1 MARPYTP
8 PVEQGSPDVQALTDA
23 LARAGTEAL
32 LPPRIAGT
40 VRLPAVPVV
49 RDALTLPGGA
59 LLAVLESGDEVVAA
73 PLVPLHGG
81 VRRALAGDGAFAGI
95 LRFLAA
101 GEPAG
106 RFRAEVFGDV
116 PESGEERAIDVDQSN
131 DSVTVGERAVVK
143 VYPRV
148 TPGPQPGLDVPA
160 HLAAVGFAE
169 TPAPF
174 GAVTWRAPDG
184 RPVLLA
190 TVAGFLP
197 GARDGWD
204 WFVELVLARLDGD
217 VEPQDAVAPAGTI
230 GGLVARLHVALA
242 TRSAVFP
249 TPVLRADRPIVQG
262 WLTRAEATLAEAL
275 ALTAGP
281 EGERLQALAGR
292 AGAALRALDAIE
304 ETPTTRVHGD
314 LHVGQIL
321 RWDGGY
327 AVSDFDGNPLAP
339 QAARMAPDSPA
350 RDVASMA
357 RAIDHVGRVVR
368 GRRPGRDADIDP
380 WIEAARERF
389 LAAYRAQLA
398 SAGRQE
404 LLDERLLRPFEVAQ
418 ECHEYVYAARYLPRW
433 LYVPDLAMPALLAR
447 D

>member
-1 MARPYTP
+1 MPRPYTP
-8 PVEQGSPDVQALTDA
+8 RVEQGLPDVEALADA
-23 LARAGTEAL
+23 LARAGTEVL

-40 VRLPAVPVV
+40 VRFPAVPVV

-59 LLAVLESGDEVVAA
+59 LLAVLESGDEIVAA

-95 LRFLAA
+95 LRFLAT
-101 GEPAG
+101 GEQAG
-106 RFRAEVFGDV
+106 RFRAEVFGEV
-116 PESGEERAIDVDQSN
+116 PEPGEERAIDVDQSN
-131 DSVTVGERAVVK
+131 DSVAVGERAVVK

-174 GAVTWRAPDG
+174 GAVTWRDPDE
-184 RPVLLA
+184 RAVLLA
-190 TVAGFLP
+190 TAAGFLP

-204 WFVELVLARLDGD
+204 WFVELVLGHIDGEVD
-217 VEPQDAVAPAGTI
+217 RQRAVAPAEAI

-242 TRSAVFP
+242 TPSAVFP
-249 TPVLRADRPIVQG
+249 APVLTAGAATVQG
-262 WLTRAEATLAEAL
+262 WRVRAEATLAEAL
-275 ALTAGP
+275 ALTHGD
-281 EGERLQALAGR
+281 EGERLRALAGE
-292 AGAALRALDAIE
+292 AGAALRALDAIQ
-304 ETPTTRVHGD
+304 ETPGARVHGD

-339 QAARMAPDSPA
+339 QAARIAPDAPA

-357 RAIDHVGRVVR
+357 RAIDHVGRVVHR
-368 GRRPGRDADIDP
+368 RRPGRDTDIDP

-398 SAGRQE
+398 SAGSE
-404 LLDERLLRPFEVAQ
+404 ALFDERLLRPFEVAQ
-418 ECHEYVYAARYLPRW
+418 ECHEYVYAAHYLPRW
-433 LYVPDLAMPALLAR
+433 LYVPDLAMPALLGR